1 LRALAF
7 FLNGC
12 EYGRYVGGAE
22 RRFLEISPHLQK
34 LGVEIFA
41 LEYEPSLSETW
52 GYGCDSIKTD
62 RRFANHAIL
71 ETARMI
77 LKGVKACIRNRC
89 DIIYVPIRHCFGHN
103 NIVNIIPAYIISLTL
118 RKPLAIVFDLLLPTD
133 LSERNIIRRVA
144 YKHAKA
150 CIAVSQSIANDF
162 KKVFGLPNFF
172 TSSNGV
178 DLTKFRSVKPQTKT
192 YDAVFLGRIAEEKG
206 ISTLLEAWK
215 ALTTQMPSAQ
225 LLLLGGIESTH
236 MKESWV
242 KTIEKL
248 GLSRNVTLPGFVPDE
263 EVVRLLKSSRVFV
276 FPSTA
281 EGFGLAIV
289 EAMAAGLPCILSDLP
304 CLKENFHSA
313 AIFVPPR
320 DPEALTQAILDL
332 LSDPEKRKKLTENG
346 QTLVERFSWEAVA
359 EREFKILSS
368 ISRPQSHIEH
378 NFSARKCSSCP
389 SATPA

>member
-1 LRALAF
+1 MRPLRALAF
-7 FLNGC
+7 FLSGC

-22 RRFLEISPHLQK
+22 RRFLEISPRLQK
-34 LGVEIFA
+34 LGVDLFV

-77 LKGVKACIRNRC
+77 LKGIGTCIRSRC

-103 NIVNIIPAYIISLTL
+103 NAVNIIPAYIVSLIL
-118 RKPLAIVFDLLLPTD
+118 RKPLVIVFHHLLPTD
-133 LSERNIIRRVA
+133 LNDRNTIRHAA

-150 CIAVSQSIANDF
+150 LIAVSQATADDF
-162 KKVFGLPNFF
+162 KEVFGLSNFF
-172 TSSNGV
+172 ISSNGV
-178 DLTKFRSVKPQTKT
+178 DLTKFRSVKPQTKI

-215 ALTTQMPSAQ
+215 TLITQMPSAQ
-225 LLLLGGIESTH
+225 LLLLGGVESEH
-236 MKESWV
+236 MKEFWV
-242 KTIEKL
+242 KTIERL
-248 GLSRNVTLPGFVPDE
+248 GLSRNVTVSGFVSDKE
-263 EVVRLLKSSRVFV
+263 IGRLLKSSRVFV

-304 CLKENFHSA
+304 AIKENFHSTA
-313 AIFVPPR
+313 VFVTPG
-320 DPEALTQAILDL
+320 DVGGLAQTVLDL
-332 LSDPEKRKKLTENG
+332 LSDPEKCRELAENG
-346 QTLVERFSWEAVA
+346 QKLVERFSWDVVA
-359 EREFKILSS
+359 ERELSILFGVL
-368 ISRPQSHIEH
+368 R
-378 NFSARKCSSCP
+378 R
-389 SATPA
+389 